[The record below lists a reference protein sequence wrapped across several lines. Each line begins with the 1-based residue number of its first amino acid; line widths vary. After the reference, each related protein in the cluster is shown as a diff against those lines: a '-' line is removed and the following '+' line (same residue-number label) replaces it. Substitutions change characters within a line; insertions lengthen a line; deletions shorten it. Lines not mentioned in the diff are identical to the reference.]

1 MLYPTLNIV
10 IPHCLCGLR
19 SSHPRP
25 PLVPLFFGNFT
36 KAGNS
41 AAAAAQGCNFES
53 NKHVQHF
60 WCNRC
65 RLTFQGT
72 AASYGNDESRIL
84 LQIISHES
92 RLCFCQPS
100 WTWPTQNLLRQSI
113 ARRIL
118 KIVRTNHGGWV
129 DSCCACGDHSR
140 SRPVDCLAAELSPLI
155 ENLAAVYGRETDLKE
170 LLPFPT
176 HCPACQNRLAERR
189 SSAAA
194 AIIVDLAGI
203 VEKQHVPLRCRRPSC
218 PDFGVLYWHNY
229 SVREGR
235 HVFHGKLPGFR
246 YCFMLSSVFGFSV
259 PWLQQFH
266 AGLVRQHAS
275 FTSEA
280 DVLTAQ
286 AACLRLLISQGWFT
300 WRLLT
305 RALGADME
313 LSEMEFLKPLED
325 MVALFLPQLRHTF
338 GQNMLQMRCD
348 VVVLDGNAKN
358 RRAVCAAALAGS
370 SHSEHLPRTLRHT
383 CTRTPAFRHA
393 FCRWHCEGP
402 MDGEDHLQVQ
412 GLGHCHLCCFLLAEK
427 MCPCLRPQL
436 QDVEIVRHKVVNDG
450 QQLMVLLKETMEP
463 QREAWVSGACV
474 PAAVVEI
481 CATSRPRKAQAS
493 QAVTLGSIAKPWQSI
508 FSIAIS
514 FSACWDK
521 QSCRPAAALRLHR
534 SHAGHLFYAQRK
546 HSCPKAA

>member
-1 MLYPTLNIV
+1 M
-10 IPHCLCGLR
+10 
-19 SSHPRP
+19 
-25 PLVPLFFGNFT
+25 
-36 KAGNS
+36 
-41 AAAAAQGCNFES
+41 
-53 NKHVQHF
+53 
-60 WCNRC
+60 
-65 RLTFQGT
+65 
-72 AASYGNDESRIL
+72 
-84 LQIISHES
+84 
-92 RLCFCQPS
+92 
-100 WTWPTQNLLRQSI
+100 
-113 ARRIL
+113 
-118 KIVRTNHGGWV
+118 
-129 DSCCACGDHSR
+129 
-140 SRPVDCLAAELSPLI
+140 SPLI

-170 LLPFPT
+170 LLPFPI
-176 HCPACQNRLAERR
+176 HCPACQNPLAECR

-218 PDFGVLYWHNY
+218 PGFGVLYWHNY
-229 SVREGR
+229 RVREGR

-246 YCFMLSSVFGFSV
+246 CFMLSSVFGFSV

-286 AACLRLLISQGWFT
+286 AARLHLLISQGWFT

-305 RALGADME
+305 RAH
-313 LSEMEFLKPLED
+313 LSEMDFLKPLED
-325 MVALFLPQLRHTF
+325 IVALFLPQLQHTF
-338 GQNMLQMRCD
+338 GQNILQVAQEAGMRCD

-383 CTRTPAFRHA
+383 CTRTSAFRHA

-436 QDVEIVRHKVVNDG
+436 QDVEIVHHKVVNDG

-463 QREAWVSGACV
+463 QREAWVSDACV
-474 PAAVVEI
+474 PAAVLSKYVRQVGQEKLKPRKRSHEDQSQSLGE
-481 CATSRPRKAQAS
+481 ASSPLPSASRPAGTNSPADLQQLSDSTDLMSVTCSTHKESTAAQKQLKKSAGMLCACLS
-493 QAVTLGSIAKPWQSI
+493 DGVILHMQEIDLWLRISKPAIHLRCHRQGIDAVPLCSRA
-508 FSIAIS
+508 
-514 FSACWDK
+514 
-521 QSCRPAAALRLHR
+521 
-534 SHAGHLFYAQRK
+534 
-546 HSCPKAA
+546 